1 MPKMP
6 YDESNWQL
14 PPKDGLY
21 DPQLERYK
29 VLLIS
34 RLLGLYVQVYQ
45 DLDRVGILDVSRIS
59 GIIENV
65 VVKKIKNLFIV
76 LVSLL
81 LAL

>member
-1 MPKMP
+1 MP

-45 DLDRVGILDVSRIS
+45 DLDRVGILDVSRIC

-65 VVKKIKNLFIV
+65 VIKKNLFIV